1 MAEYNFQLDQMD
13 QEPDPKNS
21 QPGTLELYHNIKR
34 KRHKISNYIKAFSK
48 QKQNDGIFS
57 ENIVRLVIDGINL
70 NHFHKNHPN
79 VDIAAV
85 NPIPGIC
92 LEEEIISIKSSINY
106 TSLNTIL
113 RDTKAV
119 KIESLFS
126 YLLFAYNEYKD
137 YTDSSVSPI
146 SLLNKALV
154 IVSKQLDEDDEDEFN
169 DYDKIVNIVT
179 YHLMFHNEDFDMSK
193 FILDIEKIANGS
205 YKRQKLS
212 YDFYKNYE
220 ITINKELEE
229 LKTPI
234 SLGIVYIEPKT
245 KGTDNVKVVIR
256 KCHPIPL
263 NIYWK
268 NLLKEWCRLKYF
280 NVKGARGKVT
290 KYLSFDSIR
299 EVFQLGTDVK
309 DFPIKISI
317 STGAYKYGYEIQDRK
332 ERTAS
337 KVNKLYVATKM
348 RDADFQD
355 KEKEI
360 FNMINK
366 EIDVLEND
374 PNLVIKFNDFI
385 NKMNK

>member
-13 QEPDPKNS
+13 KEPDSK
-21 QPGTLELYHNIKR
+21 QPGAIELYNNIRK

-57 ENIVRLVIDGINL
+57 ENIVRLVLDGINL

-79 VDIAAV
+79 VDIATV

-92 LEEEIISIKSSINY
+92 LEDEIISIKSSINY

-126 YLLFAYNEYKD
+126 YLLFSYNEYKD

-154 IVSKQLDEDDEDEFN
+154 IVSKQLEEDGEDEFN
-169 DYDKIVNIVT
+169 DYEKIVNIVT

-193 FILDIEKIANGS
+193 FILDIEKIANKS
-205 YKRQKLS
+205 YKKQRLS
-212 YDFYKNYE
+212 YGYFYKNYE
-220 ITINKELEE
+220 TSINKELDE

-234 SLGIVYIEPKT
+234 SLGIVYIAPKT
-245 KGTDNVKVVIR
+245 KGTDNIKLVIR
-256 KCHPIPL
+256 KCNPIPL
-263 NIYWK
+263 NVYWR
-268 NLLKEWCRLKYF
+268 NLLKEWCDLKYF

-299 EVFQLGTDVK
+299 KVFQLGDDVK
-309 DFPIKISI
+309 DFPITINI
-317 STGAYKYGYEIQDRK
+317 STGAYKYQYEISDKK
-332 ERTAS
+332 ERIAR

-355 KEKEI
+355 KERDV
-360 FNMINK
+360 FSMIEK
-366 EIDVLEND
+366 EIDVLEKD

-385 NKMNK
+385 NKINQ

>member
-13 QEPDPKNS
+13 KEPDSK
-21 QPGTLELYHNIKR
+21 QPGAIELYNNIRK

-57 ENIVRLVIDGINL
+57 ENIVRLVLDGINL

-79 VDIAAV
+79 VDIATV

-92 LEEEIISIKSSINY
+92 LEDEIISIKSSINY

-154 IVSKQLDEDDEDEFN
+154 IVSKQLEEDGEDEFN
-169 DYDKIVNIVT
+169 DYEKIVNIVT

-193 FILDIEKIANGS
+193 FILDIEKIANKS
-205 YKRQKLS
+205 YKKQRLS
-212 YDFYKNYE
+212 YGYFYKNYE
-220 ITINKELEE
+220 TSINKELDE

-234 SLGIVYIEPKT
+234 SLGIVYIAPKT
-245 KGTDNVKVVIR
+245 KGTDNIKLVIR
-256 KCHPIPL
+256 KCNPIPL
-263 NIYWK
+263 NVYWR
-268 NLLKEWCRLKYF
+268 NLLKEWCDLKYF

-299 EVFQLGTDVK
+299 KVFQLGDDVK
-309 DFPIKISI
+309 DFPITINI
-317 STGAYKYGYEIQDRK
+317 STGAYKYQYEISDKK
-332 ERTAS
+332 ERIAR

-355 KEKEI
+355 KERDV
-360 FNMINK
+360 FSMIEK
-366 EIDVLEND
+366 EIDVLEKD

-385 NKMNK
+385 NKINQ